1 MKNKVISS
9 LFVLMFILTNLVKS
23 WAETG
28 DKPTLMIGSVIASE
42 AVKSLAA
49 TDNKTRDLDQ
59 LIQSLDSEFQNQINA
74 TRKFQIV
81 GAKSVM
87 QQLSQVQEF
96 QNSGNVDPSTAAR
109 FGELAGASLIAIPSI
124 TEFIYAKDSRNFG
137 GLGKSVDV
145 TVLRVRCILNVYD
158 TTKGTLKG
166 SARFV
171 REERDNDL
179 GSGLGSSLEK
189 QVIGNIAEA
198 LSGEMSNRLVDF
210 EFPPRVVLA
219 LGPNVAFNRG
229 DQSGIKLGEIYE
241 VYATQ
246 VEEIE
251 GEKFEVEFPVGI
263 IRIIRSDPKLTYG
276 QVQGENLGIA
286 KGCTVR
292 KKQEIPEN
300 PAVSLPN
307 SNQNNAPSSTQ
318 PEQQSLRD
326 RLRNQLK

>member
-1 MKNKVISS
+1 M
-9 LFVLMFILTNLVKS
+9 
-23 WAETG
+23 
-28 DKPTLMIGSVIASE
+28 
-42 AVKSLAA
+42 
-49 TDNKTRDLDQ
+49 
-59 LIQSLDSEFQNQINA
+59 
-74 TRKFQIV
+74 
-81 GAKSVM
+81 
-87 QQLSQVQEF
+87 
-96 QNSGNVDPSTAAR
+96 
-109 FGELAGASLIAIPSI
+109 
-124 TEFIYAKDSRNFG
+124 
-137 GLGKSVDV
+137 
-145 TVLRVRCILNVYD
+145 LRVRCILNVYD

-189 QVIGNIAEA
+189 KVIGNIAEA

-210 EFPPRVVLA
+210 EFPPRVVSV
-219 LGPNVAFNRG
+219 LGTQVAFNRG
-229 DQSGIKLGEIYE
+229 DQSGIKVGEIYE

-246 VEEIE
+246 VKELE

-263 IRIIRSDPKLTYG
+263 IRIIRSDQKLTYG

-286 KGCTVR
+286 EGCTVR
-292 KKQEIPEN
+292 KKQGIPEN